1 MTDSK
6 VCTHPYSV
14 RPLLILSA
22 QPALHRSFHRRVLT
36 TSATP
41 GSIVSNVQVI
51 GLYSIPPELPIVVRL
66 PAVARGDTAHGGDTS
81 HLLCRTP
88 LMSTRLHHDNY
99 FVSEARDSTQ
109 AHHHCDILDGL
120 YLKHKSG
127 AQKPSED
134 ELIQRSPVS
143 GEPSYPLR
151 FTHL

>member
-51 GLYSIPPELPIVVRL
+51 GLYTIPPELPIIVRL

-88 LMSTRLHHDNY
+88 LMSTVFTMITTSFRSREIAPRHTITATY
-99 FVSEARDSTQ
+99 STALPQ
-109 AHHHCDILDGL
+109 TTNPRP
-120 YLKHKSG
+120 
-127 AQKPSED
+127 KPH
-134 ELIQRSPVS
+134 QQ
-143 GEPSYPLR
+143 
-151 FTHL
+151 

>member
-36 TSATP
+36 PSATP

-51 GLYSIPPELPIVVRL
+51 GLYTIPPELPIIVRL

-88 LMSTRLHHDNY
+88 LMSTVFTMITTFRRREIALRHIITVTY
-99 FVSEARDSTQ
+99 STALSQ
-109 AHHHCDILDGL
+109 TQ
-120 YLKHKSG
+120 KRRTK
-127 AQKPSED
+127 AQ
-134 ELIQRSPVS
+134 
-143 GEPSYPLR
+143 
-151 FTHL
+151 